1 MASKS
6 QQALILLISKQ
17 FHGIAVMSTCTLSP
31 TSHQQAFVR
40 LQACQSQKTS
50 DASNHPD
57 ASGYPVEAT
66 TANSTALNTDAKSI
80 MAKYDLTNITYAD
93 MAKLGKEL
101 VAAGALPENK
111 LLDFIPID
119 PSRISTDGSI
129 RESSNV
135 PVNMI
140 ATQENMVASIKN
152 FSGKG
157 ADYATMV
164 LNMYKNFQTLH
175 TQ

>member
-1 MASKS
+1 
-6 QQALILLISKQ
+6 
-17 FHGIAVMSTCTLSP
+17 
-31 TSHQQAFVR
+31 
-40 LQACQSQKTS
+40 
-50 DASNHPD
+50 
-57 ASGYPVEAT
+57 
-66 TANSTALNTDAKSI
+66 